1 MTSLSGPGPDL
12 RSHGDTQVPPGA
24 LDLAVNVHPDPPPGL
39 AERLARLDVVAYPD
53 GARARALLAARHG
66 VPVEHVLLVNGAAE
80 AFHALA
86 HGLRPSLAACVHP
99 SFTAPEAALRAAGVP
114 VLRVLRDA
122 RDGFALDPSTV
133 PARADLVV
141 LGRPDNPTGHV
152 APPDVLARLAR
163 PGRRLVVDEAFA
175 EHAVDPLEL
184 DRLDRAAVP
193 GLVRVR
199 SLTKVWGVAGLRV
212 GYVLAEPDVVARL
225 AAVLQPWPVNV
236 AALAVVEHLFG
247 DGAERLEAERRL
259 RVAAVDTARAALLAG
274 LRDLPGSPVEVH
286 AGPVNYVLLRHPS
299 LDLRETLLA
308 HGVAVRRCDT
318 FPGLDRSWVRVAVH
332 PDPSVG
338 RRLLDGLA
346 AVR

>member
-1 MTSLSGPGPDL
+1 MPDPL
-12 RSHGDTQVPPGA
+12 RDHGDTQVPPGA

-39 AERLARLDVVAYPD
+39 ADRLARLDVVAYPD
-53 GARARALLAARHG
+53 GTRARRLLAARHG
-66 VPVEHVLLVNGAAE
+66 VPADHLLLVNGAAE

-86 HGLRPSLAACVHP
+86 HGLRPALAACVHP

-114 VLRVLRDA
+114 VDRVLRRPD
-122 RDGFALDPSTV
+122 DGFTADPAAV
-133 PARADLVV
+133 PEAADLVV

-152 APPDVLARLAR
+152 AGVDALARLAR
-163 PGRRLVVDEAFA
+163 PGRHLVVDEAFA
-175 EHAVDPLEL
+175 EHTADPLEL
-184 DRLDRAAVP
+184 DRVDPAALP

-212 GYVLAEPDVVARL
+212 GYVLAAPAVVARL

-247 DGAERLEAERRL
+247 ADADAMEAERLR
-259 RVAAVDTARAALLAG
+259 RVAAVDAARADLLAALAG
-274 LRDLPGSPVEVH
+274 LPVEAH
-286 AGPVNYVLLRHPS
+286 AGPANYLLLRHPAV
-299 LDLRETLLA
+299 DLRRVLLH

-332 PDPSVG
+332 PDPAVRSRFLVAV
-338 RRLLDGLA
+338 RLLLRNG
-346 AVR
+346 